1 MSNIEQELKQLNDFM
16 TDHKVLYASDSTKN
30 RRMWI
35 NLRGKFFV
43 TKGMEEGRVWIGRES
58 GDLAGEGGDFDQD
71 ALSALIEKFYE
82 ERF

>member
-1 MSNIEQELKQLNDFM
+1 MEDDPRVVI
-16 TDHKVLYASDSTKN
+16 
-30 RRMWI
+30 
-35 NLRGKFFV
+35 GKFFV

-82 ERF
+82 QRF

>member
-1 MSNIEQELKQLNDFM
+1 MAGVGSALLTRNAYRGGLVMEDDPRVVI
-16 TDHKVLYASDSTKN
+16 
-30 RRMWI
+30 
-35 NLRGKFFV
+35 GKFFV